1 MDNATTTR
9 AEAIAR
15 VRELIKGIKIAMLTT
30 VDDDGT
36 LRSRPM
42 DTQEVEFD
50 GDLWFLTE
58 ANAPKVEEV
67 QRERQVNLVYANPE
81 KMRYVSLSG
90 TATVLRDVQKQRE
103 LWKPD
108 HKIYFPNGPED
119 PNVALLKVSVHKG
132 EYWDSGSNAVGRLID
147 FARAMVTGNADT
159 LGDNEKIDLSREAGS
174 R

>member
-1 MDNATTTR
+1 MHHETTTR
-9 AEAIAR
+9 DEAITR
-15 VRELIKGIKIAMLTT
+15 LRELIKGIKLAMLTT

-58 ANAPKVEEV
+58 ANAPKVDDIEHD
-67 QRERQVNLVYANPE
+67 RQVNVTYANPD

-90 TATVLRDVQKQRE
+90 TAQLVRDLEKKRE

-108 HKIYFPNGPED
+108 HKIWFPNGPED

-132 EYWDSGSNAVGRLID
+132 EYWDSGSNAVGRLFD
-147 FARAMVTGNADT
+147 FARAMVTGDGSKVGN
-159 LGDNEKIDLSREAGS
+159 NEKVDLTH
-174 R
+174 

>member
-1 MDNATTTR
+1 MNDHLDR
-9 AEAIAR
+9 SEALER
-15 VRELIKGIKIAMLTT
+15 VRELIKGIKLAMLTT

-58 ANAPKVEEV
+58 ADAPKVDDI
-67 QRERQVNLVYANPE
+67 QHERQVNVTYANPD

-90 TATVLRDVQKQRE
+90 TAQIIHDVQKKRE

-108 HKIYFPNGPED
+108 HKIWFPNGPDD
-119 PNVALLKVSVHKG
+119 PNVALLKVHVTKG

-147 FARAMVTGNADT
+147 FARAMVTGDPGQM
-159 LGDNEKIDLSREAGS
+159 GDNQKLNMA
-174 R
+174 